1 MGIGTQLNQTLRAFI
16 ERQHVFF
23 VATAA
28 PSGRVNVS
36 PKGMSTLRIL
46 GDAHI
51 RWLNL
56 SGSGNETAAHLR
68 ASNRMTLMFCAFEG
82 NPMILRVYGQAT
94 TSHPRDADWDA
105 KVADFPT
112 LAGSRQIFDLTLDLV
127 QTSCGSGVPIM
138 RFVKDRGAEE
148 LIPYYERMGLEGVVE
163 YWQRR
168 NTVSIDGMDTG
179 ILDGD

>member
-1 MGIGTQLNQTLRAFI
+1 MGIGTKLNQTLRTFI
-16 ERQHVFF
+16 EYQPVFF

-28 PSGRVNVS
+28 PGGRVNVS

-82 NPMILRVYGQAT
+82 KPMILCVYGQST
-94 TSHPRDADWDA
+94 TEYWRGEDRRFPHPRGVAADR
-105 KVADFPT
+105 PET
-112 LAGSRQIFDLTLDLV
+112 R
-127 QTSCGSGVPIM
+127 SCKPPAEAVCRM

-148 LIPYYERMGLEGVVE
+148 FVPIRADGPGGRRRVLATQERSH
-163 YWQRR
+163 RR
-168 NTVSIDGMDTG
+168 HGY
-179 ILDGD
+179 GDLR